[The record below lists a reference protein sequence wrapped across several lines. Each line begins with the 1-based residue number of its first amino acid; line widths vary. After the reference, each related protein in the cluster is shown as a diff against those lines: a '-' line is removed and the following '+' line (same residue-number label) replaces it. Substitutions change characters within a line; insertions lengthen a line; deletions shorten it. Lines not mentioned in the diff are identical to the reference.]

1 VSRTGLGSKLAP
13 GKLVNKI
20 KGTIDWGI
28 SKCTSSECSSGGFFW
43 VQTAGQWRSLWQSE
57 LSSWHRYGAAFGCV
71 DGTVSRVFFFF
82 FFGDFIAKKRY
93 DFLFSARTKV
103 VEVCNGRSRH
113 GMRLAGRVDPRAHWV
128 DSWRALSGS
137 PTPLLSD
144 FMECA

>member
-1 VSRTGLGSKLAP
+1 VADSFGYRPLDNGDHFGSQSYRPGIGTGQHSGALMAP
-13 GKLVNKI
+13 
-20 KGTIDWGI
+20 
-28 SKCTSSECSSGGFFW
+28 SAGF
-43 VQTAGQWRSLWQSE
+43 
-57 LSSWHRYGAAFGCV
+57 
-71 DGTVSRVFFFF
+71 FFFF